1 MTRDNRELNG
11 GRLLEMPA
19 ARHGEVVHVD
29 RPRSFVLRI
38 LAHRVQRIDI
48 VSVGRGHDRERG
60 AEADDHPGAIGF
72 EVVPGRHE
80 YVGEA
85 HPVRVIAHRHEV
97 VDLAELCAKTY
108 AGHNRP
114 LVVQPD
120 IKAIGK
126 TEHGSGVFL
135 TGQISAFQEQSAAQL
150 EVALQP
156 FFPIGYILNAEYVKT
171 LLRYWH
177 YFLFSLMKALTSPV
191 RISMA
196 LSMSV
201 LVASLMYMGLSLG
214 TPPIHNPKVSSM
226 S

>member
-29 RPRSFVLRI
+29 RPSSFVLRI
-38 LAHRVQRIDI
+38 LAHRIQEADAAFESPLEMLSAQEGDARLKAEVVTLELLLAVERIARVRIDI

-72 EVVPGRHE
+72 EVVPSSHE

-126 TEHGSGVFL
+126 TKHGSGVFL

-156 FFPIGYILNAEYVKT
+156 FPSCI
-171 LLRYWH
+171 LLRESGDADQQGRH
-177 YFLFSLMKALTSPV
+177 KE
-191 RISMA
+191 
-196 LSMSV
+196 
-201 LVASLMYMGLSLG
+201 
-214 TPPIHNPKVSSM
+214 
-226 S
+226 